1 MQRIRKGDEVI
12 VICGRDK
19 GTKGTVLSRVDDRHV
34 LVEGVNVVK
43 KHVRPNPALG
53 VAGGIVD
60 KTMPI
65 DQSNVML
72 VNPETGKGDRV
83 GFQIV
88 DGKKEQRRR
97 CRCQG
102 RMRVMMSR
110 FATIYRDTIVP
121 ELTKKFGYKSIM
133 EVPRITKITLNM
145 GVGEAVNDKKL
156 VDNAVADMT
165 KIAGQKPVIT
175 RTRKAIANFKI
186 RENMPIG
193 CMVTLRGER
202 MYDFL
207 DRLVTV
213 AFPRVRD
220 FRGVSGRAFDGR
232 GNYNIGLKEQIIF
245 PEIEYDKIDAVRGMN
260 ISITT
265 TAKTD
270 EEAKALLAGFN
281 FPFRN

>member
-1 MQRIRKGDEVI
+1 
-12 VICGRDK
+12 
-19 GTKGTVLSRVDDRHV
+19 
-34 LVEGVNVVK
+34 
-43 KHVRPNPALG
+43 
-53 VAGGIVD
+53 
-60 KTMPI
+60 
-65 DQSNVML
+65 
-72 VNPETGKGDRV
+72 
-83 GFQIV
+83 
-88 DGKKEQRRR
+88 
-97 CRCQG
+97 
-102 RMRVMMSR
+102 MSR
-110 FATIYRDTIVP
+110 FQTMYHDVIVP
-121 ELTKKFGYKSIM
+121 ELTKKFGYKTIM
-133 EVPRITKITLNM
+133 QVPRITKITLNM
-145 GVGEAVNDKKL
+145 GVGEAVNDKKM

-165 KIAGQKPVIT
+165 KIAGQKPAVT

-193 CMVTLRGER
+193 GMVTLRGER

-207 DRLVTV
+207 DRLITI

-245 PEIEYDKIDAVRGMN
+245 PEIEYDKIDTIRGMN

-270 EEAKALLAGFN
+270 EEAKALLAGFH